1 MSDTDS
7 FIDEVTEEV
16 RRDRLFHLFKR
27 YGWIAALVILAI
39 VGGAAWSEWTR
50 AQDRAKAEAL
60 GDAILAALEP
70 EEAEARIAALDGIE
84 ADTPGGA
91 AMLSLLLAAEQAQSG
106 DGAAAAQELST
117 VATSSEVPAIYRNI
131 ASFKALL
138 AQGTETPAAER
149 RIGYEALAIPGNTVR
164 LLAEEQLALIDI
176 EEGNAEAAIDRL
188 SRLVADAEATPGLRQ
203 RATQLIV
210 ALGGEPPQVDAG

>member
-16 RRDRLFHLFKR
+16 RRDRLFGLFKR

-50 AQDRAKAEAL
+50 AQERARAEAL
-60 GDAILAALEP
+60 GDQILAALEGEDP
-70 EEAEARIAALDGIE
+70 ADRIAALGAIE
-84 ADTPGGA
+84 AETPGGA
-91 AMLSLLLAAEQAQSG
+91 AVLSLLLAAEQAQAG
-106 DGAAAAQELST
+106 EGAAAAEELAGVT
-117 VATSSEVPAIYRNI
+117 GASEVPQIYRTI

-138 AQGTETPAAER
+138 AQGTGAPAAER
-149 RIGYEALAIPGNTVR
+149 RIGFEALAIPGNTVR

-176 EEGNAEAAIDRL
+176 EEGKTDAAIDRL